1 MLDALTPKQVE
12 AKTRIQNYR
21 SSAKP
26 KESRLEAFIEPS
38 KLSFEDIMEYFVPS
52 ERLKRAQ
59 SIEDS
64 ELKIIKQTDSRIE
77 AAVREYHITIDLEK
91 REILHDCA
99 DWNKTLPARRLCKHV
114 GKLLLSMDRGKATKL
129 LRALYAEKESWQFK
143 PYS

>member
-1 MLDALTPKQVE
+1 MLGALSPSQVE
-12 AKTRIQNYR
+12 ARTRMQNYR
-21 SSAKP
+21 SSAKL
-26 KESRLEAFIEPS
+26 KELKLEAFIEPS
-38 KLSFEDIMEYFVPS
+38 KLSFEDMMEYFIPS

-64 ELKIIKQTDSRIE
+64 ELKIIKQTESRIE

-114 GKLLLSMDRGKATKL
+114 GKLLLTMDRGKAAKL

-143 PYS
+143 PYT